1 MKRFLIFFF
10 MVLIALTA
18 SARPPKLNVE
28 KIFDGRYNNNKSVS
42 ISVYKSNGNY
52 YRGITVKNNLKI
64 IKAIADAIE
73 KDKPRAK
80 DYSDYQ
86 GDDGR
91 YTSLQI
97 VNNGETIYIGL
108 KRDKSG
114 GGAFFFIQGKEKA
127 FK

>member
-1 MKRFLIFFF
+1 

-28 KIFDGRYNNNKSVS
+28 KLFDGRYNNNKSVS
-42 ISVYKSNGNY
+42 ISVYKSNGHY